1 MEYDLMYAIIL
12 AGGLGLRLRPLTNR
26 KPKPMVEILRK
37 PILEYQIEWL
47 KSQGIENFVIAC
59 GYRHEKIVK
68 YFGDGEKFGVKIQ
81 YSVEKE
87 KLGTGGG
94 IKQALSYID
103 EDEESIVVTNGDIIS
118 TIDLRPMLEYHKET
132 SFLAT
137 ILLVPFKSPYGI
149 VDVDETNRIRG
160 FREKPELPYWIN
172 GGVYVI
178 RRGVVDF
185 LPDKG
190 DIEKETFPIL
200 AEKGL
205 LGSYKSRGFWRA
217 IDTIKDLSEIE
228 NDLQKI
234 LMKALLG
241 SASEVSSKGRV

>member
-1 MEYDLMYAIIL
+1 MYAIIL

-47 KSQGIENFVIAC
+47 KSQGVDNFVIAC
-59 GYRHEKIVK
+59 GYKHEKIVK
-68 YFGDGEKFGVKIQ
+68 YFGDGEKLGVRIQ

-94 IKQALSYID
+94 IKQALNYVD
-103 EDEESIVVTNGDIIS
+103 ENEEDIIVTNGDIIT
-118 TIDLRPMLEYHKET
+118 TIDLKPMIEYHKET
-132 SFLAT
+132 NFMAT
-137 ILLVPFKSPYGI
+137 MLLVPFKSPYGI

-172 GGVYVI
+172 GGVYI
-178 RRGVVDF
+178 IKRNIVDF

-190 DIEKETFPIL
+190 DIEKETFPVL

-228 NDLQKI
+228 DDLKKL
-234 LMKALLG
+234 LMKALLEK
-241 SASEVSSKGRV
+241 SRKE

>member
-1 MEYDLMYAIIL
+1 MYVIIL

-47 KSQGIENFVIAC
+47 KSQGVDNFVIAC
-59 GYRHEKIVK
+59 GYKHEKIVK
-68 YFGDGEKFGVKIQ
+68 YFGDGEKLGVRIQ

-94 IKQALSYID
+94 IKQALNYVD
-103 EDEESIVVTNGDIIS
+103 ENEEDIIVTNGDIIT
-118 TIDLRPMLEYHKET
+118 TIDLKPMVEYHKET
-132 SFLAT
+132 NFMAT
-137 ILLVPFKSPYGI
+137 MLLVPFKSPYGI

-172 GGVYVI
+172 GGVYI
-178 RRGVVDF
+178 IKRNIVDF
-185 LPDKG
+185 LPDRG
-190 DIEKETFPIL
+190 DIEKETFPVL

-228 NDLQKI
+228 DELKKL
-234 LMKALLG
+234 LMKVLLEK
-241 SASEVSSKGRV
+241 SRKGEAKGV

>member
-1 MEYDLMYAIIL
+1 MYVIIL

-47 KSQGIENFVIAC
+47 KSQGVDNFVIAC
-59 GYRHEKIVK
+59 GYKHEKIVK
-68 YFGDGEKFGVKIQ
+68 YFGDGEKLGVRIQ

-94 IKQALSYID
+94 IKQALNYVD
-103 EDEESIVVTNGDIIS
+103 ENEEDIIVTNGDIIT
-118 TIDLRPMLEYHKET
+118 TIDLKPMVEYHKET
-132 SFLAT
+132 NFMAT
-137 ILLVPFKSPYGI
+137 MLLVPFKSPYGI

-172 GGVYVI
+172 GGVYI
-178 RRGVVDF
+178 IKRNIVDF
-185 LPDKG
+185 LPDRG
-190 DIEKETFPIL
+190 DIEKETFPVL

-228 NDLQKI
+228 DELKKL
-234 LMKALLG
+234 LMKVLLEKSRKG
-241 SASEVSSKGRV
+241 EVKGV

>member
-1 MEYDLMYAIIL
+1 MYAIIL

-47 KSQGIENFVIAC
+47 KSQGIRNFIIAC
-59 GYRHEKIVK
+59 GYKHEKIMD
-68 YFGDGEKFGVKIQ
+68 YFGNGEKFDVNIQ
-81 YSVEKE
+81 YSIEKE

-94 IKQALSYID
+94 IKQALKYID
-103 EDEESIVVTNGDIIS
+103 DNENDIVVTNGDIIT
-118 TIDLRPMLEYHKET
+118 TIDLRPMFEYHKQ
-132 SFLAT
+132 SNFMAT

-172 GGVYVI
+172 GGVYVL
-178 RRGVVDF
+178 RRQVEEF
-185 LPDKG
+185 LPEKG

-228 NDLQKI
+228 KDLKKL
-234 LMKALLG
+234 LMKALLE
-241 SASEVSSKGRV
+241 STSKTASSK

>member
-1 MEYDLMYAIIL
+1 MYAIIL

-47 KSQGIENFVIAC
+47 KSQGVDNFVIAC
-59 GYRHEKIVK
+59 GYKHEKIVK
-68 YFGDGEKFGVKIQ
+68 YFGDGEKLGVRIQ

-94 IKQALSYID
+94 IKQALNYVD
-103 EDEESIVVTNGDIIS
+103 ENEEDIIVTNGDIIT
-118 TIDLRPMLEYHKET
+118 TIDLKPMMEYHKET
-132 SFLAT
+132 NFMAT
-137 ILLVPFKSPYGI
+137 MLLVPFKSPYGI

-172 GGVYVI
+172 GGVYI
-178 RRGVVDF
+178 IKRNIVDF

-190 DIEKETFPIL
+190 DIEKETFPVL

-228 NDLQKI
+228 DDLKKL
-234 LMKALLG
+234 LMKALLEKSRKG
-241 SASEVSSKGRV
+241 EVKGA

>member
-1 MEYDLMYAIIL
+1 MYVIIL

-47 KSQGIENFVIAC
+47 KSQGVDNFVIAC
-59 GYRHEKIVK
+59 GYKHEKIVK
-68 YFGDGEKFGVKIQ
+68 YFGDGEKLGVRIQ

-94 IKQALSYID
+94 IKQALNYVD
-103 EDEESIVVTNGDIIS
+103 ENEEDIIVTNGDIIT
-118 TIDLRPMLEYHKET
+118 TIDLKPMVEYHKET
-132 SFLAT
+132 NFMAT
-137 ILLVPFKSPYGI
+137 MLLVPFKSPYGI

-172 GGVYVI
+172 GGVYI
-178 RRGVVDF
+178 IKRNIVDF
-185 LPDKG
+185 LPDRG
-190 DIEKETFPIL
+190 DIEKETFPVL

-228 NDLQKI
+228 DDLKKL
-234 LMKALLG
+234 LMKALLEKSRKG
-241 SASEVSSKGRV
+241 EVKGV

>member
-1 MEYDLMYAIIL
+1 MYAIVL

-47 KSQGIENFVIAC
+47 KSQGVDNFVIAC
-59 GYRHEKIVK
+59 GYKHEKIVK
-68 YFGDGEKFGVKIQ
+68 YFGDGEKLGVRIQ

-94 IKQALSYID
+94 IKQALNYVD
-103 EDEESIVVTNGDIIS
+103 ENEEDIIVTNGDIIT
-118 TIDLRPMLEYHKET
+118 TIDLKPMIEYHKET
-132 SFLAT
+132 NFMAT
-137 ILLVPFKSPYGI
+137 MLLVPFKSPYGI
-149 VDVDETNRIRG
+149 VDVDETSRIRG

-172 GGVYVI
+172 GGVYI
-178 RRGVVDF
+178 IKRNIVDF
-185 LPDKG
+185 LPDRG
-190 DIEKETFPIL
+190 DIEKETFPVL

-217 IDTIKDLSEIE
+217 IDTIKDLSETE
-228 NDLQKI
+228 DELKKL
-234 LMKALLG
+234 LMKVLLEK
-241 SASEVSSKGRV
+241 SRKG